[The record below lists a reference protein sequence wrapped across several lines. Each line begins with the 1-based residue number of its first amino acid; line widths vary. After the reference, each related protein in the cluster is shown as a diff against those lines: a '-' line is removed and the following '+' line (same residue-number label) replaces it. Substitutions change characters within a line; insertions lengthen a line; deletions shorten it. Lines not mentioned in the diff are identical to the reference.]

1 MNVTADGRPHLGTAI
16 GIPSFVEQYVSDQV
30 NSLVTEL
37 KVLTSIAVTQPHAA
51 FLAFMHGL
59 ISNRLFVARIIP
71 NVGHLFQPLEDCA
84 RNTFSPAVTGRL
96 RKSSVCHSSQIGGLG
111 YYKPNPL
118 IICEIL

>member
-1 MNVTADGRPHLGTAI
+1 MADLTLGLLLGFHPLLNNMFLIKLTLW
-16 GIPSFVEQYVSDQV
+16 SQ
-30 NSLVTEL
+30 NL

-51 FLAFMHGL
+51 FLAFTHGL
-59 ISNRLFVARIIP
+59 ISNQLFVARIIP